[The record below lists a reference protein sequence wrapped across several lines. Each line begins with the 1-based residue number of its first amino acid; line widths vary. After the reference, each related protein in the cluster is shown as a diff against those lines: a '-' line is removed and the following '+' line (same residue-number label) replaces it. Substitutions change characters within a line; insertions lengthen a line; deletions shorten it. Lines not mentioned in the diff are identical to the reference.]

1 MLVKYISIDKD
12 VSLSI
17 TVRSLTFP
25 VVRVLIR
32 LVGTKIDIS
41 DKNTKRIRDRGRE
54 RGLKAEREAN
64 NPVSPQGTHCLLHSF
79 HLVRL
84 SYSCLCRKL
93 SQTKVLRDFSF
104 AQ

>member
-32 LVGTKIDIS
+32 LVGTKIDMS
-41 DKNTKRIRDRGRE
+41 GKNTKRRRDGGRE
-54 RGLKAEREAN
+54 RGLKAERAAN
-64 NPVSPQGTHCLLHSF
+64 NPLSPQGTHCLLHS
-79 HLVRL
+79 LP
-84 SYSCLCRKL
+84 SCP
-93 SQTKVLRDFSF
+93 
-104 AQ
+104 A